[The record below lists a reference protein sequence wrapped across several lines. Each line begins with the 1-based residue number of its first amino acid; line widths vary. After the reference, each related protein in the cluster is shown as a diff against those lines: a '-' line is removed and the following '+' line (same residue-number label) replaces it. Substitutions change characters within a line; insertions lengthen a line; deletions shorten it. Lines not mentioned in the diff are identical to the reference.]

1 MVNMTIEIGY
11 VFEEKPMLLE
21 QVILVGTTIAD
32 VLAQRG
38 FEMQTLIGRVGI
50 FGKPKPLDTVLK
62 AGDRIEIYDPLL
74 LDPKEARR
82 LRAAQPS
89 PPAARTPLPLK

>member
-1 MVNMTIEIGY
+1 MRSISIEICY
-11 VFEEKPMLLE
+11 VCEEKLILLE
-21 QVILVGTTIAD
+21 QVIVGGTTIAD

-38 FEMQTLIGRVGI
+38 FEIQPLIGRIGI
-50 FGKPKPLDTVLK
+50 FGKQKLPDTVLK

-82 LRAAQPS
+82 SRALIKKTAS
-89 PPAARTPLPLK
+89 